1 MREDLARMDVSYIRG
16 RKRDPRAD
24 SKVNVAFSNAYLEK
38 KLANLSARLVPK
50 LTEVYL
56 DESFCNVNHVAGGGV
71 RRTAAPGGDSAS
83 ANYGRATESLRRGH
97 RQGPLQ

>member
-38 KLANLSARLVPK
+38 KLANLSARL
-50 LTEVYL
+50 EVAYV
-56 DESFCNVNHVAGGGV
+56 EQQPPAEI
-71 RRTAAPGGDSAS
+71 APAPTMEELQNLSGEATDKVHCSNIMGEMDTSAQFEEYKI
-83 ANYGRATESLRRGH
+83 AL
-97 RQGPLQ
+97 